1 MAYHLE
7 GDLLEV
13 CTCET
18 LCPCWVGEDPDGDT
32 CDSSLAYHIRSG
44 SIDGV
49 DVSGLTWVNV
59 VHIPGNVLDGN
70 WRAIV
75 YLDEEATAEQEA
87 ALRRVFFGE
96 AGGPIA
102 DLAQLVSEVIDVRRA
117 PIVCEVKEGRGR
129 FEIGEV
135 VKADLEPFTGPN
147 GEPTELVGSIFSTI
161 PGSPAYVGKAT
172 RYRQKSAELDQDID
186 IAGHNA
192 ISGPFVFDH
201 DEKAAAA

>member
-13 CTCET
+13 CTCDI
-18 LCPCWVGEDPDGDT
+18 LCPCWVGENPDGGT

-44 SIDGV
+44 EIDGV
-49 DVSGLTWVNV
+49 DVSGVTVAGATF
-59 VHIPGNVLDGN
+59 IPGNVLDGN

-75 YLDEEATAEQEA
+75 YLDEEATPEQEA
-87 ALRRVFFGE
+87 AMRRVFLGE

-117 PIVCEVKEGRGR
+117 AIVCAVEEGKGR
-129 FEIGEV
+129 FEIGEIV
-135 VKADLEPFTGPN
+135 QANLEPFTGPN
-147 GEPTELVGSIFSTI
+147 GEPTKLVESVFSTI
-161 PGSPAYVGKAT
+161 PGSPAYVGKAI
-172 RYRQKSAELDQDID
+172 RYRQKSPELDQDID

-192 ISGPFVFDH
+192 ISGPFVFDY

>member
-18 LCPCWVGEDPDGDT
+18 LCPCWVGDDPDGGT

-44 SIDGV
+44 QIDGV
-49 DVSGLTWVNV
+49 DVSGLTWVGM

-70 WRAIV
+70 WKAIN
-75 YLDEEATAEQEA
+75 YLDEKATAEQEA
-87 ALRRVFFGE
+87 ALRRVFHGE
-96 AGGPIA
+96 AGGPMA
-102 DLAQLVSEVIDVRRA
+102 DLAQLVSEVVDVRRA
-117 PIVCEVKEGRGR
+117 PIVCDVEKGKGR
-129 FEIGEV
+129 FSIGDV
-135 VKADLEPFTGPN
+135 VEADLEPFIGPDD
-147 GEPTELVGSIFSTI
+147 EPTKLVGSIFSTI

-186 IAGHNA
+186 ITGHNA
-192 ISGPFVFDH
+192 ISGPFVFDYR
-201 DEKAAAA
+201 EAA